1 MNTGVIHIL
10 AVALVSYL
18 QHSFVFYTLENAY
31 LCLSEVIS
39 DVQMTMWDMCSTC
52 WWLVWRKIMLRSDC
66 RHSRLLEN
74 CLYARTAFVTCFFL
88 TFSDSWN

>member
-39 DVQMTMWDMCSTC
+39 DVQMTM
-52 WWLVWRKIMLRSDC
+52 
-66 RHSRLLEN
+66 
-74 CLYARTAFVTCFFL
+74 
-88 TFSDSWN
+88 